1 MYPVA
6 RSRPVN
12 TGTTRVGRHQ
22 VEVLVA
28 GAVKVGV
35 VDDGQLDE
43 HLRLAGGEDQRGVVE
58 PVVVA
63 PDGGAVNGL
72 EVHADRDCG
81 GTVQV
86 EPEHDVPE
94 LLSLD
99 GSNALVPAAL
109 GAGEGRHRQA
119 GDRVVLQDGDRGGPV
134 VRVKPVAARL
144 LLEGVNY
151 GLVALVDVVVD
162 DRDLIT
168 VACVPARQRQG
179 IHPVVVGPWG
189 GGAGVAE
196 RHVEWLLRCR
206 LGFDADEDR
215 SLAVFRYRCI

>member
-1 MYPVA
+1 MSRMYPVA
-6 RSRPVN
+6 RSSAGEYRYA
-12 TGTTRVGRHQ
+12 RVGRHQ

-43 HLRLAGGEDQRGVVE
+43 HFRLAGGEDQRGVVE

-86 EPEHDVPE
+86 EPEHHVPE

-99 GSNALVPAAL
+99 GGVALVPAAL
-109 GAGEGRHRQA
+109 DAGECRHRQA
-119 GDRVVLQDGDRGGPV
+119 GDRVVLLDGDRAGPV
-134 VRVKPVAARL
+134 SGSTR
-144 LLEGVNY
+144 
-151 GLVALVDVVVD
+151 
-162 DRDLIT
+162 
-168 VACVPARQRQG
+168 
-179 IHPVVVGPWG
+179 
-189 GGAGVAE
+189 
-196 RHVEWLLRCR
+196 
-206 LGFDADEDR
+206 
-215 SLAVFRYRCI
+215 